1 MGMNLLYTDRTTNR
15 DRSEEGEVCFWNLIS
30 AVQIIIL
37 FVPVALNDLIFAD
50 LQQKPKQLLLL
61 QCKENLKDVNIN

>member
-1 MGMNLLYTDRTTNR
+1 MGQNLLYTDRTTNR
-15 DRSEEGEVCFWNLIS
+15 DHSEEGEVCFWNLIS